1 MKNSKKTT
9 GDTQWPLYR
18 EHFDTGDGVVPA
30 NTDEV
35 GASGEDERCFVPL
48 AIGIAVGEKKLARS
62 VQLTIKEREILE

>member
-1 MKNSKKTT
+1 MKNSKEIA
-9 GDTQWPLYR
+9 GDIQWLLYR

-48 AIGIAVGEKKLARS
+48 AIGIAEGEKN
-62 VQLTIKEREILE
+62 